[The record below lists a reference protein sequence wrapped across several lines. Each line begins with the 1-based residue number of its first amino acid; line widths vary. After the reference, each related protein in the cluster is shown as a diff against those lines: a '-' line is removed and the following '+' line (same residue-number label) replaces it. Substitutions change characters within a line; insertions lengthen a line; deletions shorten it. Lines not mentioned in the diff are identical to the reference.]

1 MTTHKKSMVSIGIMH
16 KGENRILYT
25 GVRGKDG
32 LTDLISKYFSNKRF
46 AKFDEEDYRDLI
58 EYLRMVGKN
67 SEPDQEKLI
76 RSEVKKIADAV
87 DAYNPNGYAKL
98 TYQRF

>member
-32 LTDLISKYFSNKRF
+32 LADLISKYFSNKRF
-46 AKFDEEDYRDLI
+46 AKFDEEI
-58 EYLRMVGKN
+58 
-67 SEPDQEKLI
+67 
-76 RSEVKKIADAV
+76 
-87 DAYNPNGYAKL
+87 
-98 TYQRF
+98 

>member
-1 MTTHKKSMVSIGIMH
+1 MTAHKKSMIKIGIMH
-16 KGENRILYT
+16 KGENHVLYS
-25 GVRGKDG
+25 GVQGKNVLADQ
-32 LTDLISKYFSNKRF
+32 ISKYFRNKRF
-46 AKFDEEDYRDLI
+46 AKFDEEDYRDLL

-67 SEPDQEKLI
+67 SEPDHEILI
-76 RSEVKKIADAV
+76 RSEVKKITDAF